1 MNLKDYTKD
10 HSQSELAKL
19 IGFAP
24 SFVNQWVSGKRP
36 VPVVACV
43 AIEQVTCKAVTR
55 QELRPDD
62 WHLIWPELTQAP
74 ATTAQTATEN
84 VAGA

>member
-1 MNLKDYTKD
+1 MNLKDYTND

-43 AIEQVTCKAVTR
+43 AIEQVTSKAVTR

-62 WHLIWPELTQAP
+62 WHLIWPELVQA
-74 ATTAQTATEN
+74 TATIAQPAATS
-84 VAGA
+84 VAG

>member
-1 MNLKDYTKD
+1 MKLKDYTNE

-36 VPVVACV
+36 IPVVACV
-43 AIEQVTCKAVTR
+43 AIERVTGGKVTR

-62 WHLIWPELTQAP
+62 WMDIWPELVP
-74 ATTAQTATEN
+74 AQEATNALTA
-84 VAGA
+84 